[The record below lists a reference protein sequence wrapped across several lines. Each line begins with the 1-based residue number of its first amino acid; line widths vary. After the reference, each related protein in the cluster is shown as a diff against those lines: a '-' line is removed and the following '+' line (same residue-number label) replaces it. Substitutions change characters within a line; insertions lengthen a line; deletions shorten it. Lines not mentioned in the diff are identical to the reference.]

1 MNDEYYAK
9 EDIIS
14 RIEDEYSEIEATD
27 GEQQKLIKSVN
38 NTNDDQIQYKFVLG
52 KGIGPL

>member
-27 GEQQKLIKSVN
+27 EEQQKLIKSVN